1 MAELARAL
9 AALRVAGEE
18 LVPDAITTA
27 LGCEPSRS
35 WAKGE
40 AWISHGVTR
49 TRRFGLWSLDAEET
63 TPADV
68 DAQVATIRGRL
79 TSDEAVWRDLGA
91 RYTVDLFC
99 GWFMERGN
107 EGVTLEPETML
118 ALGRRGIP
126 LDVDLYGG
134 DESADG

>member
-9 AALRVAGEE
+9 AALRIAGEA
-18 LVPDAITTA
+18 LVPTAITTA

-35 WAKGE
+35 WAKGD

-63 TPADV
+63 
-68 DAQVATIRGRL
+68 ILGRL

-107 EGVTLEPETML
+107 EGVTLGPETML